1 MEFLKTETNTKRLLK
16 MFKGRTHK
24 FLHSE
29 RKTQLEKYK
38 HYVIN
43 MTQVVEDTKSIYL
56 GHLEALSYISG
67 KTE

>member
-1 MEFLKTETNTKRLLK
+1 
-16 MFKGRTHK
+16 MFKGKTHK

-56 GHLEALSYISG
+56 GHSEALSYVSG
-67 KTE
+67 KIE